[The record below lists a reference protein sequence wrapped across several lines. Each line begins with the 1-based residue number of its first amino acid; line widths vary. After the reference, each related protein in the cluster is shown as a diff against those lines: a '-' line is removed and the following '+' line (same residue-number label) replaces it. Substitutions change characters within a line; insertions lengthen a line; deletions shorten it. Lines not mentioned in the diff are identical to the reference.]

1 MCGFVGGDGDA
12 SSIAA
17 AADEKHRADTV
28 AAAVLRQPMIRVAE
42 RIDIMV
48 DLCLCESESGE
59 ARIMAP
65 ALAQKV

>member
-17 AADEKHRADTV
+17 AADEKHRAADTV
-28 AAAVLRQPMIRVAE
+28 AVAVLRQPMIRVAE

-48 DLCLCESESGE
+48 RL
-59 ARIMAP
+59 
-65 ALAQKV
+65 VFV